1 MLRWVKEG
9 NDRPNPDTTTQ
20 NDVPDE
26 VITEKR
32 ANAGA
37 RSIDPDGERSEHMEQ
52 IKSREN
58 PYTQSREKKPR
69 AYGEDRAW
77 LEDDERPESYWTNHR
92 YNLKQQF
99 EKEVDEYGTSVKD
112 HHTEKMVVTPGM
124 AQQYLME
131 FAGVTELVM
140 RDLEQLHFYDPTVT
154 FQVIQPMHKMAVANW
169 RVQSQFG
176 MSIGPDH
183 ARLLDKI
190 ATFPILNST
199 KQRDVLAWLKQL
211 PNLLA
216 GYKILIMPFDH
227 VELRFESIGLC
238 IPGVGTEK
246 FGMMGSALAMVLDK
260 IISNQIDRQIL
271 NLLAIVKNKVLS
283 NGYNVLHKLLT
294 ETVEC
299 FNPNSI
305 MIEYPHYSDYED
317 IYSFAEDFD
326 SFVAMKRRKGE
337 LSRTRQQLCPSLR

>member
-1 MLRWVKEG
+1 
-9 NDRPNPDTTTQ
+9 
-20 NDVPDE
+20 
-26 VITEKR
+26 
-32 ANAGA
+32 
-37 RSIDPDGERSEHMEQ
+37 
-52 IKSREN
+52 
-58 PYTQSREKKPR
+58 
-69 AYGEDRAW
+69 

-337 LSRTRQQLCPSLR
+337 LSQTRLCPSLR